1 MNIARPWIRRLRR
14 LAYVIVALVCVDLV
28 LRTEWVERPA
38 ARLLEAGIELATGE
52 RAVVGGVDFKPAT
65 GTIEVQGLV
74 LSHVMESG
82 ETSPIVA
89 VESVGLR
96 LGLPIDGAIVR
107 RLDIERPVISLNV
120 DDDGLREFRK
130 MSPSGGGSDELPWR
144 WLGVNNARIEISSAA
159 GSILLAGINLVS
171 TEKDEV
177 DISVDTA
184 RVRVAELD
192 EVARQVRLDGVRFSP
207 AGLVIEDMRIE
218 SQHTHAQGSLS
229 AEFGGQLA
237 GQVSVSVALPI
248 LDAFVSDVRSFEGSG
263 HADLELAGTVREPVV
278 KGTVLISD
286 LVHHNVKNPEKPQRM
301 DLERLLAQLRIEG
314 RHLTIEDADIKWA
327 EGRLDLKGSID
338 LVSRGIAAEVGL
350 EGISLR
356 SAIREAG
363 GHRNS
368 WAEFIGDGEAH
379 LGGTLSPFRL
389 VGTFSLA
396 TVDLDVGSGPPG
408 GPKTN
413 PVLQIPS
420 VNLFGEL
427 DTNSDGI
434 WLRSRDVRAGATSGA
449 IDAFIGYGS
458 SGPLDITYDLD
469 RASLSTFRPVKNL
482 DLFGFGSVKGTV
494 KGPFK
499 EVKFTASGNV
509 RDFSMIG
516 LPLADEAKVRFICD
530 DLRTLEFHQFSGRLG
545 SSPFYGRADVHI
557 SENTTMD
564 VRVTFDDARVGD
576 LVGIAGHHLPWL
588 DGRLSGDLTMIGD
601 PTAPNGEIDAEIRDA
616 VLMGETFPSGHFKGW
631 LDSGNI
637 MIDELGLDRWSGEES
652 LMARGSVTP
661 DWDANIEVTG
671 TGFRLER
678 LNQLSEVALPM
689 SADISIDAV
698 VSGQLMDPRPV
709 GRVALRNMV
718 FADRSVPNST
728 VKFSPISDGIGFS
741 GDLVQGGLR
750 FEGSVPT
757 TRDSFTVRATLDE
770 FPVHTLFPGGVNGS
784 PVKAFLDGDVT
795 IDGDM
800 SGPVP
805 QAGLVG
811 RGKSFG
817 LEWDRHKLQTL
828 GPWDF
833 ALTGREMQLSGFR
846 IQGAGTD
853 INWALSSDEAG
864 ELTGGGGGFIDADLA
879 RMLVPGLTR
888 SDGTIALNLGV
899 DGTIQDP
906 KWSVDLAI
914 LDATMQGNWFPHPV
928 EGIEGVVSVTEN
940 ETLFRSLD
948 PDDRDAK
955 WVADNAT
962 LAQSARRLKR
972 FDGLRGTIGG
982 GAARVQGGWRSQG
995 WSPMEFGM
1003 TGTVTNGRVQ
1013 YLEDFPA
1020 AVGNAN
1026 LTFDGPV
1033 GELLLAGR
1041 IDVSE
1046 MVFNERITWED
1057 NLFQPSADGA
1067 AVIALDEEEP
1077 WFDMDIDMVADDT
1090 VRVRNNLADMVA
1102 GGSLKLIGDTK
1113 QPGLVGHIRCEPGG
1127 SVYLKERD
1135 FEVQRAELHFVD
1147 PFTYDPEV
1155 DLLLQTDIRAR
1166 NEDYNI
1172 HYQVSGT
1179 YNDWQA
1185 ETRSE
1190 PALPQADVNALLLFG
1205 MTRAEL
1211 ERYGGLGGA
1220 IAMEGGD
1227 LLASSVLF
1235 NGLDDPDR
1243 GGLFR
1248 IVDPLRPERLDLV
1261 SGVSER
1267 GSGIVT
1273 SELRLLYENE
1283 LADVGLPGTMM
1294 IFEQNISRSTDT
1306 YLGIEQRLARKLY
1319 ARTYWG
1325 SEQVGR
1331 YTDLGGAYGF
1341 DVKVRWEL
1349 D

>member
-1 MNIARPWIRRLRR
+1 MNIPRPWMRRLRR
-14 LAYVIVALVCVDLV
+14 LAYVVVALVCLDLI

-38 ARLLEAGIELATGE
+38 ARLLETGIELATGE
-52 RAVVGGVDFKPAT
+52 RAVVGGVDFKPAL
-65 GTIEVQGLV
+65 GAIEVQGLV

-82 ETSPIVA
+82 ETSPIIA

-96 LGLPIDGAIVR
+96 LGLPFDGAIIR

-144 WLGVNNARIEISSAA
+144 WLGVENARLEISSAA

-192 EVARQVRLDGVRFSP
+192 EVARQVRLEGVRFSP
-207 AGLVIEDMRIE
+207 AGLVIEDMRLE

-229 AEFGGQLA
+229 AEFGGQLS

-278 KGTVLISD
+278 KGTVLVSD
-286 LVHHNVKNPEKPQRM
+286 LVHHNVTNPAKPQRM
-301 DLERLLAQLRIEG
+301 DLERMLAQLRIEG

-327 EGRLDLKGSID
+327 EGDLDLKGSID
-338 LVSRGIAAEVGL
+338 LVSRGVSAEIGL

-356 SAIREAG
+356 SAIREGG

-389 VGTFSLA
+389 AGTFRLA

-427 DTNSDGI
+427 DTDGDGI
-434 WLRSRDVRAGATSGA
+434 WLRSRSVRAGATSGA
-449 IDAFIGYGS
+449 IDAFIGYSS
-458 SGPLDITYDLD
+458 SGPLDITFDLD

-482 DLFGFGSVKGTV
+482 DLFGFGSVSGTV

-499 EVKFTASGNV
+499 EVKFIANGSV

-516 LPLADEAKVRFICD
+516 LPLADEAKVRFVCN
-530 DLRTLEFHQFSGRLG
+530 DLRTLEFQQFSGRLG
-545 SSPFYGRADVHI
+545 ASPFYGRADVHI

-576 LVGIAGHHLPWL
+576 LVGIAGQSLPWL
-588 DGRLSGDLTMIGD
+588 AGRVTGDLTMVGD

-616 VLMGETFPSGHFKGW
+616 VLLGETFPSGHFKGW
-631 LDSGNI
+631 LDSGTI

-661 DWDANIEVTG
+661 DWNANIELTG

-678 LNQLSEVALPM
+678 LNQLSEVELPM
-689 SADISIDAV
+689 SADLSLDAV
-698 VSGQLMDPRPV
+698 VSGQLMDPKPV

-718 FADRSVPNST
+718 FADREVPSST
-728 VKFSPISDGIGFS
+728 VSFAPGPDGIDFS
-741 GDLVQGGLR
+741 GDVVQGGLR
-750 FEGSVPT
+750 FEGNIPSA
-757 TRDSFTVRATLDE
+757 RDTFSVRATLEE
-770 FPVHTLFPGGVNGS
+770 FPVHTVFPVGVNGS
-784 PVKAFLDGDVT
+784 PVQAFLDGDVT
-795 IDGDM
+795 LDGDL
-800 SGPVP
+800 SGPAP
-805 QAGLVG
+805 QVDLVG
-811 RGKSFG
+811 RGKSFA

-833 ALTGREMQLSGFR
+833 AVTGKEFLLSGFR
-846 IQGAGTD
+846 VQGDGTD
-853 INWALSSDEAG
+853 VDWELSSDEAG
-864 ELTGGGGGFIDADLA
+864 VLTGGGGGVLDADLA
-879 RMLVPGLTR
+879 RMLVPGLSR

-899 DGTIQDP
+899 DGTIQSP
-906 KWSVDLAI
+906 QWSVDLAI
-914 LDATMQGNWFPHPV
+914 LDSTMQGDWFPHPI
-928 EGIEGVVSVTEN
+928 ESIEGVVSVTSK
-940 ETLFRSLD
+940 ETVFRALD
-948 PDDRDAK
+948 PDGLDAEWIAK
-955 WVADNAT
+955 NAT
-962 LAQSARRLKR
+962 LAASAQKLRRL
-972 FDGLRGTIGG
+972 DGLRGTIGG
-982 GAARVQGGWRSQG
+982 GAARVQGGWRSED
-995 WSPMEFGM
+995 WSPKEFGM

-1013 YLEDFPA
+1013 YLESFPA
-1020 AVGNAN
+1020 AIGNAN

-1041 IDVSE
+1041 IEVSE

-1057 NLFQPSADGA
+1057 NLFQPSVDEG

-1077 WFDMDIDMVADDT
+1077 WFDMDIDLVADDT

-1248 IVDPLRPERLDLV
+1248 IVDPFRPERLDLV

>member
-1 MNIARPWIRRLRR
+1 MNIPRPWTRRLRR
-14 LAYVIVALVCVDLV
+14 LAYVVVALVCLDLI

-38 ARLLEAGIELATGE
+38 ARLLETGIELATGE

-65 GTIEVQGLV
+65 GTVQIQGLV

-82 ETSPIVA
+82 ETSPIIA
-89 VESVGLR
+89 IESVGLR

-130 MSPSGGGSDELPWR
+130 MSPSGGGGDDLPWR
-144 WLGVNNARIEISSAA
+144 WLGVNNARLQISSAA

-218 SQHTHAQGSLS
+218 SQHTHAQGRLS
-229 AEFGGQLA
+229 AEFGGHLG

-248 LDAFVSDVRSFEGSG
+248 LDAFVSDARSFEGSG
-263 HADLELAGTVREPVV
+263 HADLEFAGTVREPVV
-278 KGTVLISD
+278 KGTVLVSD
-286 LVHHNVKNPEKPQRM
+286 LVHHNVTNPEKPQRM
-301 DLERLLAQLRIEG
+301 DLERMLAQLRIEG

-327 EGRLDLKGSID
+327 EGDLDLKGSID
-338 LVSRGIAAEVGL
+338 LVSQGVAAEIGL

-356 SAIREAG
+356 SAIREGG

-368 WAEFIGDGEAH
+368 WAEFSGDGEAH
-379 LGGTLSPFRL
+379 IGGTLSPFRL

-396 TVDLDVGSGPPG
+396 TADLDVGSGPPG

-420 VNLFGEL
+420 VNLYGEL
-427 DTNSDGI
+427 DTDSKGI

-449 IDAFIGYGS
+449 IDAYIGYSS
-458 SGPLDITYDLD
+458 SGPLDIRYDLD

-499 EVKFTASGNV
+499 EVKFTATGNV

-516 LPLADEAKVRFICD
+516 LPLADQAKVQFICD
-530 DLRTLEFHQFSGRLG
+530 DLRTLEFQQFSGRLG

-557 SENTTMD
+557 SDNTTMD

-576 LVGIAGHHLPWL
+576 LVGIAGHNLPWL
-588 DGRLSGDLTMIGD
+588 AGRVTGDLTMIGD

-631 LDSGNI
+631 LDSGTI

-652 LMARGSVTP
+652 LLARGSVTP
-661 DWDANIEVTG
+661 DWSANIEVTG

-678 LNQLSEVALPM
+678 LNQLSDIDLPM
-689 SADISIDAV
+689 AADLSLDAV
-698 VSGQLMDPRPV
+698 VSGQLMDPKPV
-709 GRVALRNMV
+709 GRVALRNMI
-718 FADRSVPNST
+718 FADRPVPSST
-728 VKFSPISDGIGFS
+728 VSFSPTDEGIDFA

-750 FEGSVPT
+750 FEGNVPT
-757 TRDSFTVRATLDE
+757 SRDSFTLRAALDE
-770 FPVHTLFPGGVNGS
+770 FPVHTVFPVGVDGS
-784 PVKAFLDGDVT
+784 PVEAFLDGDVT

-800 SGPVP
+800 SGTSP
-805 QAGLVG
+805 QVDLVG
-811 RGKSFG
+811 RGTAFA
-817 LEWDRHKLQTL
+817 LEWDRHRLQTS

-833 ALTGREMQLSGFR
+833 AVTGNEIQLSDFR
-846 IQGAGTD
+846 IKGAGTD
-853 INWALSSDEAG
+853 VNWALSSDEG
-864 ELTGGGGGFIDADLA
+864 GVLTGGGGGVLDADLA
-879 RMLVPGLTR
+879 RMLVPGLSR

-899 DGTIQDP
+899 DGTIKNPQ
-906 KWSVDLAI
+906 WSVELAV
-914 LDATMQGNWFPHPV
+914 LDATMQGDWFPHPI
-928 EGIEGVVSVTEN
+928 EGIEGVVSVTDK
-940 ETLFRSLD
+940 ETVFRALE
-948 PDDRDAK
+948 PEGRDAQ
-955 WVADNAT
+955 WVAENTT
-962 LAQSARRLKR
+962 LAEASQSLQR

-982 GAARVQGGWRSQG
+982 GLARVQGGWRSED
-995 WSPMEFGM
+995 WSPKNFGM

-1013 YLEDFPA
+1013 YLEAFPA
-1020 AVGNAN
+1020 AVGDAN

-1041 IDVSE
+1041 IEVSE

-1057 NLFQPSADGA
+1057 NLFQPSTDEA

-1077 WFDMDIDMVADDT
+1077 WFDMDIDMVAEDT